1 LTDTRK
7 RDFKFFVDCSVQLN
21 DFSIFKILQNLRR
34 LSAQFGNLY
43 DKSFFPNSFFHCS
56 SEEPQFLLILSA
68 RKYLKAPKM
77 DLKLFAFV
85 LLLAGVSCD
94 ESADNTII
102 LTDSNFEETIKTNN
116 FFVKF
121 YAPW

>member
-1 LTDTRK
+1 M
-7 RDFKFFVDCSVQLN
+7 
-21 DFSIFKILQNLRR
+21 
-34 LSAQFGNLY
+34 Y
-43 DKSFFPNSFFHCS
+43 
-56 SEEPQFLLILSA
+56 
-68 RKYLKAPKM
+68 
-77 DLKLFAFV
+77 LKLFAFV